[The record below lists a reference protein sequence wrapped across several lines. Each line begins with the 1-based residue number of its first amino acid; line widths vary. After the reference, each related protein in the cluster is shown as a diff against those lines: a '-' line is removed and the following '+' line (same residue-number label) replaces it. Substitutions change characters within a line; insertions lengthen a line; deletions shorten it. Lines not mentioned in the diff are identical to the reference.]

1 MCFILIKDKQKALE
15 LLKQKINGEIKI
27 TYMDISKQTG
37 YEKRQLIRL
46 SQIIEKKDIEGLLIH
61 GLTGKNSNNSAPNN
75 EIEYIREFK
84 NQYPNISIS
93 QFQDIYNEDVIFN
106 PKMKSVVKEN
116 NLKVRSKSFFQQLY
130 KKEGWKSPIKHK
142 CFKPNKDV
150 HSLRD
155 PMPRTGMLIM
165 TDGTPYDWFETGELY
180 SLHSTL
186 DDATGKLYSGWFTK
200 NECQFGYL
208 KAFEIMFKKHGI
220 PQAIYGDR
228 THILWTPKENSQTQI
243 GRMLDEL
250 GIELIFALSSEAKGK
265 IENKNKVIQN
275 RLPNDI
281 KRFNIKDYDELNVWF
296 NDFYIDYLNS
306 KFGYKSKEAESEF
319 IPLENT
325 DLTTI
330 LCIKEERTILNGNM
344 FSYGNHYHIPTND
357 DSTDYV
363 FYKGTKIIVYDD
375 TLNNTIRI
383 FKNNK
388 LYNTRIIEGQRINME
403 KKKLKEI
410 EEQKTLERLFRERD
424 ERLKARAKRS

>member
-130 KKEGWKSPIKHK
+130 KKEEWKSPIKHK

-186 DDATGKLYSGWFTK
+186 DDATGKLYFGWFTK

-330 LCIKEERTILNGNM
+330 LCIKEERTILNGNL
-344 FSYGNHYHIPTND
+344 FSYGNHYYIPTND

>member
-37 YEKRQLIRL
+37 YEKRHLIRL
-46 SQIIEKKDIEGLLIH
+46 SQIIEKKDIDSILIH
-61 GLTGKNSNNSAPNN
+61 GNKGRKPSITASDQ
-75 EIEYIREFK
+75 EVEYIREFK
-84 NQYPNISIS
+84 KKYPKCSIS

-106 PKMKSVVKEN
+106 QKMKNDVKN
-116 NLKVRSKSFFQQLY
+116 YGLVKRSKSFFQQLY
-130 KKEGWKSPIKHK
+130 KNENWKSPIKHK

-155 PMPRTGMLIM
+155 PMPRIGMLIM
-165 TDGTPYDWFETGELY
+165 TDGTPYDWFGTGELY

-220 PQAIYGDR
+220 PQVIYGDR
-228 THILWTPKENSQTQI
+228 THILWTQKENSQTQI

-281 KRFNIKDYDELNVWF
+281 KRFNIKNYDELNIWF
-296 NDFYIDYLNS
+296 NDFYIDYINS
-306 KFGYKSKEAESEF
+306 KFGYEPKEEESEF

-325 DLTTI
+325 DLTKI

-344 FSYGNHYHIPTND
+344 FSYGNHYYIPTND

-363 FYKGTKIIVYDD
+363 FYKGTKVIVYDD
-375 TLNNTIRI
+375 ILNNTIRI

-410 EEQKTLERLFRERD
+410 EEQKTLEQLFRERD